1 MRYLVFTLLGHKMW
15 SGRTI
20 LLTLMLSLAAWPC
33 TGASNVKR
41 AARQAEE
48 LNMAFASAVE
58 KVMPSVVVILVKLK
72 PEEQP
77 PDEVLSKDDDPNDNL
92 NSDFW
97 LYYRKKFYETP
108 RERGIGRGSG
118 LIIRKNGFI
127 LTNRHVVEDAE
138 SIQVRLHD
146 RRTYQA
152 RIHSQDSL
160 SDLAILKI
168 EADGLPMA
176 RLGNSDNVKVG
187 EFAIAIGAPYSFDY
201 SVTFGHISAKG
212 RSNVLPSSMGGTVM
226 EQDYIQTDALI
237 NPGNSGGPLLNIRG
251 EVIGINTLIQGMNTG
266 IGFAVPSR
274 LAQAVSDQLIASG
287 KYSRPWIGLEL
298 RSLGDVPDLPS
309 KPGAGYGV
317 MVVKVLPGG
326 PAAGSDLNPGDIII
340 QANGRPVATP
350 QELRQIVRAHR
361 IGELITFE
369 VWRDG
374 RRIERRIRTGEL
386 VEPQPTPETGPE
398 TPAPKDKAYPEV
410 GKELSD
416 AGDQLQ
422 IAVCGRL
429 G

>member
-1 MRYLVFTLLGHKMW
+1 MW
-15 SGRTI
+15 NGRTI
-20 LLTLMLSLAAWPC
+20 LLTLMLGLAALPC
-33 TGASNVKR
+33 SGASNTRR

-48 LNMAFASAVE
+48 LNRAFTSAVE

-77 PDEVLSKDDDPNDNL
+77 PDDVLRKDDDPNDNL

-127 LTNRHVVEDAE
+127 LTNRHVIEDAE

-146 RRTYQA
+146 RRSYPA

-168 EADGLPMA
+168 EAEGLPIA
-176 RLGNSDNVKVG
+176 NLGNSDDMKVG

-212 RSNVLPSSMGGTVM
+212 RSNVLPSSMGGAVM

-274 LAQAVSDQLIASG
+274 LARSVSDQLIASG

-298 RSLGDVPDLPS
+298 RSLGEVPDLPS
-309 KPGAGYGV
+309 KPGAGFGV
-317 MVVKVLPGG
+317 MVLKILPGG
-326 PAAGSDLNPGDIII
+326 PAAGSDLKPGDIIQQVNG
-340 QANGRPVATP
+340 QAVATP
-350 QELRQIVRAHR
+350 QELRQMVRARR
-361 IGELITFE
+361 IGQPITFE

-374 RRIERRIRTGEL
+374 RRFETTIRTGEL
-386 VEPQPTPETGPE
+386 VEPQPKSETGPAI
-398 TPAPKDKAYPEV
+398 PAPKDKAYPEA
-410 GKELSD
+410 GKELSG
-416 AGDQLQ
+416 APDQLQ